1 MALATKGLGKGLS
14 ALMNDELST
23 PLAPPSSEKGLQ
35 TLPIEVL
42 QAGKYQPRT
51 QFDEKALEELA
62 ASIKKNGLL
71 QPILVRK
78 LAKGRF
84 EIIAGERRFR
94 AAKLAKLNEVPVI
107 VRESGD
113 SETLELALIEN
124 IQREE
129 LNPLEEAGA
138 YARLME
144 EFSYTQESLAKT
156 LGKSRSHVANM
167 LRLNGLPAS
176 VKQFIASGELS
187 MGHARCLVGLA
198 NANDLAE
205 RIVRENLNVRQ
216 AEALAQ
222 GKSLGEP
229 KPQLSTNKKQS
240 GKNKVSFVS
249 SENKDADILQLE
261 AMLSD
266 NLGLKVAMYTRS
278 AQSGEVV
285 ISYESL
291 IELDEVLRRL
301 GGSA

>member
-1 MALATKGLGKGLS
+1 MATAARGLGKGLS
-14 ALMNDELST
+14 ALMKDDFSGALSAQGAEKMPQNL
-23 PLAPPSSEKGLQ
+23 PL
-35 TLPIEVL
+35 EVL
-42 QAGKYQPRT
+42 QAGKYQPRRA
-51 QFDEKALEELA
+51 FDDAALMELA
-62 ASIKKNGLL
+62 GSIKKNGIL
-71 QPILVRK
+71 QPLLVRK
-78 LAKGRF
+78 LAKGRY

-94 AAKLAKLNEVPVI
+94 AAKLANLNEVPVI
-107 VRESGD
+107 IRACEDASA
-113 SETLELALIEN
+113 LELALIEN

-129 LNPLEEAGA
+129 LNPLEEAVA

-144 EFSYTQESLAKT
+144 EFSYTQEALSKT
-156 LGKSRSHVANM
+156 LGKSRSHVTNM
-167 LRLNGLPAS
+167 LRLNQLPAS
-176 VKQFIASGELS
+176 VKELVASGALS

-198 NANDLAE
+198 NADALAE

-222 GKSLGEP
+222 GRDIEGAQAPSSP
-229 KPQLSTNKKQS
+229 NKKQS
-240 GKNKVSFVS
+240 NKNTNYFPSKG
-249 SENKDADILQLE
+249 NKDSDILQLE

-266 NLGLKVAMYTRS
+266 NLGLKVAMYSRS